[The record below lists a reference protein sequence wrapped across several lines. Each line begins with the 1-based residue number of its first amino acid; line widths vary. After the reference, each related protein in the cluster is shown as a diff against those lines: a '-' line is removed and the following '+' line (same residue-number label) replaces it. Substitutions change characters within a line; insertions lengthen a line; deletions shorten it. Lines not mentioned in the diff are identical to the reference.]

1 MRFLIKIDV
10 LLIINYLLKRKTAI
24 QIVIE
29 NVLRHICVFIQP

>member
-10 LLIINYLLKRKTAI
+10 LFNNKLFVQKKTAI
-24 QIVIE
+24 QIGIE